1 MTPSARALMSDSK
14 PASDQPPR
22 RPWYYATKR
31 VLDFIAALGGLL
43 LLWPLLLLAAVAIK
57 LDSRGPVFFIQQRVG
72 RNFKNFGILKFRTMV
87 TDAEQRGG
95 QITFGADPRI
105 TRVGHYL
112 RQTKLDELPQLF
124 NVLVGQMSLV
134 GPRPEVPRY
143 VEMYREAYAYV
154 LSVRPGLTDLA
165 SLKYRDEAEQLA
177 ASPDPARE
185 YADRILPDKISLG
198 RQYIDT
204 ASLTGDLA
212 IVLKTFMRIAR

>member
-1 MTPSARALMSDSK
+1 LTTESTSASAAQQ
-14 PASDQPPR
+14 ASDQPPR
-22 RPWYYATKR
+22 RPVYRAAKR
-31 VLDFIAALGGLL
+31 TLDFLAAAGGLL
-43 LLWPLLLLAAVAIK
+43 VLWPLLLIAAVAVK

-72 RNFKNFGILKFRTMV
+72 RNFKNFGIFKFRTMV

-95 QITFGADPRI
+95 QITFGRDPRI
-105 TRVGHYL
+105 TRVGHFL

-143 VEMYREAYAYV
+143 VDMYREAYAYV

-177 ASPDPARE
+177 ASADPARE
-185 YADRILPDKISLG
+185 YAERILPDKIALA
-198 RQYIDT
+198 RQYIDS

-212 IVLKTFMRIAR
+212 IVLKTFVRIAR